1 LPVLYF
7 LFLKGSTPSDFETD
21 PDLNTPFE
29 PCPGTPNCVIH
40 SVKYNVSSQQL
51 YRTANMAVETM
62 FPHKIVCDS
71 QSLQIDSVF
80 RIPVFGFMDDV
91 TILAEPAGDDKSV
104 LHIKSASRIGRGDF
118 GVNRRRVRRILKRID
133 DNY

>member
-1 LPVLYF
+1 
-7 LFLKGSTPSDFETD
+7 
-21 PDLNTPFE
+21 
-29 PCPGTPNCVIH
+29 
-40 SVKYNVSSQQL
+40 
-51 YRTANMAVETM
+51 MAVETM
-62 FPHKIVCDS
+62 FPHKTECDS

-91 TILAEPAGDDKSV
+91 TILAEPAGEDKSV
-104 LHIKSASRIGRGDF
+104 LHIKSASRTGRGDF